1 MGSVCVFTAQCSA
14 LLTDDVCIGD
24 VCTLFV
30 QVEGFKMNLVYF
42 DLYQSKRLEDSITCE
57 HAA

>member
-1 MGSVCVFTAQCSA
+1 MHCSV
-14 LLTDDVCIGD
+14 LTDDVCIGD
-24 VCTLFV
+24 VCALFV

-57 HAA
+57 HVA